1 MRGFSG
7 LSDFFLRKAFKFAL
21 KRNLGKYLASEL
33 DLNQLDV
40 QLGQGTIELRQL
52 LLNCTELNEQLVS
65 QTIPCSDHFP
75 LLWCILSCC
84 CQSGAVFTPS
94 TTAPHSYTH
103 SCTACPLL
111 LICVTQQKTHPVLL
125 PAELSIL
132 GDHCRLHRQCEGN
145 SSHHNSQHRQMPSSP
160 RRNPDHC

>member
-52 LLNCTELNEQLVS
+52 LLNCNELNEQLVS
-65 QTIPCSDHFP
+65 QTESPHPSVIMSPCHSAYCHAAFSLVLTSCHQQQLHTVTDVLRKPAAP
-75 LLWCILSCC
+75 LIHATSF
-84 CQSGAVFTPS
+84 SEN
-94 TTAPHSYTH
+94 
-103 SCTACPLL
+103 
-111 LICVTQQKTHPVLL
+111 L
-125 PAELSIL
+125 PALIHTL
-132 GDHCRLHRQCEGN
+132 LNQHPQTGIN
-145 SSHHNSQHRQMPSSP
+145 SSACRTLPTGRLPPASSAA
-160 RRNPDHC
+160 